1 MNITDHTTPDLHSY
15 ETFFTTLAWIQGG
28 IITWMYAT
36 GTGHKAALAII
47 AACALTILLGASTL
61 TNHPRDTK

>member
-15 ETFFTTLAWIQGG
+15 ETFFTSLAWIQGG

-36 GTGHKAALAII
+36 GTSHKAALAII
-47 AACALTILLGASTL
+47 AACALATLLGASTL
-61 TNHPRDTK
+61 TYNPKDHK

>member
-1 MNITDHTTPDLHSY
+1 VNITDHTTPDLHSY
-15 ETFFTTLAWIQGG
+15 ETFFTSLAWIQGG

-36 GTGHKAALAII
+36 GTPHKAALAII

-61 TNHPRDTK
+61 TNNPRDTK

>member
-1 MNITDHTTPDLHSY
+1 MNTHNNNIELHSY
-15 ETFFTTLAWIQGG
+15 ETFFTSLAWIQGA

-47 AACALTILLGASTL
+47 AVCALATLLGASTL
-61 TNHPRDTK
+61 TNTPRDTK

>member
-1 MNITDHTTPDLHSY
+1 MNTPNNNIELHSY

-61 TNHPRDTK
+61 INHPRDTK

>member
-15 ETFFTTLAWIQGG
+15 ETFFTSLAWIQGA

-36 GTGHKAALAII
+36 GTSHKAALAII
-47 AACALTILLGASTL
+47 AACALATLLGASTL
-61 TNHPRDTK
+61 TYQPKDHK

>member
-1 MNITDHTTPDLHSY
+1 MNTPNNNIELHSY
-15 ETFFTTLAWIQGG
+15 ETFFTSLAWIQGG

-47 AACALTILLGASTL
+47 AACALATLLGASTL
-61 TNHPRDTK
+61 TYQPKDHK

>member
-1 MNITDHTTPDLHSY
+1 MNTPNNNIELHSY

-47 AACALTILLGASTL
+47 AACALATLLGASTL
-61 TNHPRDTK
+61 TYKPKDSK

>member
-15 ETFFTTLAWIQGG
+15 ETFFTSLAWIQGG

-36 GTGHKAALAII
+36 GTSHKAALAII
-47 AACALTILLGASTL
+47 AACALAALLGASTL
-61 TNHPRDTK
+61 TYQPKDHK

>member
-1 MNITDHTTPDLHSY
+1 MNTPNNNIELHSY

-36 GTGHKAALAII
+36 GTPHKAALAI
-47 AACALTILLGASTL
+47 AVVCTLAILLGASTL
-61 TNHPRDTK
+61 TNNPRDTK

>member
-1 MNITDHTTPDLHSY
+1 MNTSNSIELHSY
-15 ETFFTTLAWIQGG
+15 ETFFTSLAWIQSA

-47 AACALTILLGASTL
+47 AACSLATLLGASTL
-61 TNHPRDTK
+61 TNNPRDTK

>member
-15 ETFFTTLAWIQGG
+15 ETFFTSLAWIQGG

-47 AACALTILLGASTL
+47 AACALATLLGASTL
-61 TNHPRDTK
+61 TYQPKDHK